1 MKRNGRILSLVVVF
15 CMLITWI
22 PALSAD
28 EVEISYDVAIGVGA
42 EAIQDRNTFVYAGQ
56 EWIVLDSTAM
66 TNGDAGIA
74 VISKDIVEA
83 NIAFHEGG
91 LDNAWAN
98 SAAKTWLATYAN
110 DTFSAEEL
118 SFVVDTTKAES
129 AGTYFGYNW
138 SKDALV
144 AEKLFFLSAA
154 EVEQYFVNGSPDGL
168 IAAYNGK
175 ADGWWLRSA
184 YTDRDIMAGI
194 VSDAGFVGYPHVAA
208 TWGAR
213 PAFNIAENSI
223 VLSSAAVGGKISG
236 EVGANSLTAVGGSS
250 SDVIKLT
257 LADSAHSGFT
267 ATLGG
272 TLNQTIGYDSWV
284 LPVTFSGAVA
294 GENEYVSMLI
304 CDQTGASVY
313 YGHIASNSASGTV
326 DVNMPAGLSGKY
338 TAYVFAE
345 KCNGDNATD
354 FASIPV
360 SAEIVVDD
368 GMANVEEWCLA
379 LQGDIRADFFMSF
392 SDAVLADPDAYVSVA
407 VKNEVKNYK
416 ISDLEINE
424 KGFYVVSTNVAAA
437 QMTDIIHIQT
447 YANDTEGAVYK
458 YTVRMY
464 GDYIMANHSDAKVI
478 DLVKAM
484 LNYGGKA
491 QDYFGYNVTDKADN
505 GISIDKIAIPKYD
518 SVAAEKVGSSDKVKY
533 YGSSLVH
540 EHQTSLRFYFVS
552 TDADIESVTFNAA
565 LADGTSVNDLLVYKS
580 GTMYY
585 VEITD
590 IAPNKLCN
598 DITISVDGFSVTYSP
613 FDYMHRMFYKTSSS
627 TVMREMMSAMYNY
640 YYYAAE
646 YLTA

>member
-1 MKRNGRILSLVVVF
+1 MKRNRRILSFVMVF
-15 CMLITWI
+15 CMLIAMC
-22 PALSAD
+22 PALSAN
-28 EVEISYDVAIGVGA
+28 EVEASYDVAIGVGT
-42 EAIQDRNTFVYAGQ
+42 EAIQDRNTFVFAGR

-74 VISKDIVEA
+74 VISKDIVDA
-83 NIAFHEGG
+83 NVAFHEGG

-98 SAAKTWLATYAN
+98 SAAKTWLSNYAN
-110 DTFSAEEL
+110 NNFSSEEL
-118 SFVVDTTKAES
+118 GFIIDTTKAES
-129 AGTYFGYNW
+129 AGTYFGHNW
-138 SKDALV
+138 SKDGLV
-144 AEKLFFLSAA
+144 GEKLFFLSAA
-154 EVEQYFVNGSPDGL
+154 EVEQYFVNGSPEGL
-168 IAAYNGK
+168 IASYNGK

-194 VSDAGFVGYPHVAA
+194 VSDSGFVGYPHVAA

-213 PAFNIAENSI
+213 PAFNIAESSI

-236 EVGANSLTAVGGSS
+236 DVGADALTTVDSS
-250 SDVIKLT
+250 SSNVLKLT
-257 LADSAHSGFT
+257 LADSAHSSFT

-272 TLNQTIGYDSWV
+272 TLNQTIGYESWV
-284 LPVTFSGAVA
+284 LPVTFSGAVS

-313 YGHIASNSASGTV
+313 YGHIASGSATGSV

-338 TAYVFAE
+338 TVYVFAE

-354 FASIPV
+354 FASVPV
-360 SAEIVVDD
+360 SAEVIVDD
-368 GMANVEEWCLA
+368 GMAKVEEWGLA

-392 SDAVLADPDAYVSVA
+392 SDAVLADPDAYVSVT
-407 VKNEVKNYK
+407 VKNATMNHK

-437 QMTDIIHIQT
+437 QMTDVMSIQT
-447 YANDTEGAVYK
+447 YANDAEGSVFK

-464 GDYIMANHSDAKVI
+464 GDYIMENHSDEKVI

-491 QDYFGYNVTDKADN
+491 QDYFGYNITDMADD

-552 TDADIESVTFNAA
+552 SDSDIASVTFDAS
-565 LADGTSVNDLLVYKS
+565 LADGTSVNDLPAHKN

-640 YYYAAE
+640 YYYAAV
-646 YLTA
+646 YLDA

>member
-1 MKRNGRILSLVVVF
+1 MKRNRRMLSLVMVF
-15 CMLITWI
+15 CMLIAWM

-28 EVEISYDVAIGVGA
+28 EVETSYDVAIGVGA
-42 EAIQDRNTFVYAGQ
+42 DAIQDRNTFVYAGQ

-74 VISKDIVEA
+74 VISKDIADA
-83 NIAFHEGG
+83 NIAFHKGG

-98 SAAKTWLATYAN
+98 SAAKTWLTSYADN
-110 DTFSAEEL
+110 NFSAEER
-118 SFVVDTTKAES
+118 SFIVDTTKAES
-129 AGTYFGYNW
+129 AGTYFGHNW
-138 SKDALV
+138 SKDAL
-144 AEKLFFLSAA
+144 AGEKLFFLSAA
-154 EVEQYFVNGSPDGL
+154 EVEQYFVNGSSNGL
-168 IAAYNGK
+168 IASYNGK

-194 VSDAGFVGYPHVAA
+194 VSDSGFVGYPHVAA

-213 PAFNIAENSI
+213 PAFNIADSSI

-236 EVGANSLTAVGGSS
+236 DVGANALTAVGSS
-250 SDVIKLT
+250 SSNVIKLT
-257 LADSAHSGFT
+257 LADSAHSNFT

-272 TLNQTIGYDSWV
+272 NLNQTIGYDSWV

-313 YGHIASNSASGTV
+313 YGHIANSASGSV
-326 DVNMPAGLSGKY
+326 DVNMPVGLSGKY
-338 TAYVFAE
+338 TVYVFAE

-354 FASIPV
+354 FASIPI
-360 SAEIVVDD
+360 SAEINVDD
-368 GMANVEEWCLA
+368 GMAKVEEWGLA

-392 SDAVLADPDAYVSVA
+392 SDTVLADPDAYVSVT
-407 VKNEVKNYK
+407 VKNATKNYK
-416 ISDLEINE
+416 ISDLEINN

-437 QMTDIIHIQT
+437 QMTDIISIQT
-447 YANDTEGAVYK
+447 CANEIEGSVYK

-464 GDYIMANHSDAKVI
+464 GDYIMENHFDEKVI

-505 GISIDKIAIPKYD
+505 GISIDKMEIPKYD
-518 SVAAEKVGSSDKVKY
+518 NVAAEKVGSSSKVKY

-552 TDADIESVTFNAA
+552 TDADIASVTFNAS
-565 LADGTSVNDLLVYKS
+565 LADGTSVNNLVVHKN

-646 YLTA
+646 YLNA